1 MESEY
6 IIQVENLTWYY
17 EGTSKAALNNINLKI
32 KKGETVLI
40 TGPAGAGKT
49 TLAYCLNGI
58 IPHFFPGY
66 LQGRVLIKNI
76 DTRTVEIGDISRMVG
91 MVLQDYS
98 AQLVQ
103 PTVIDDV
110 AFALENFGFDPDEI
124 QKRVEE
130 AITIT
135 GLTGLEN
142 RNPHTLSGG
151 EQQLCAIAGVLALKP
166 EIIVLDE
173 PVSSL
178 DPIGAEKVSNL
189 LRKLKEKENIT
200 MIIIEQRLDEFI
212 SWADK
217 LIVLNEGKIIAEG
230 KPLDILNDYEKLE
243 LMVRYRVNVPQLFL
257 LYYKLKKTY
266 NLPPLKS
273 LSVKD
278 FPIDFLLNRPLKVT
292 RKEHDFYNINPKL
305 DPIIMIRNL
314 TYVYPNGVKAL
325 NNINVEF
332 YQGEFVAI
340 IGQNGSGK
348 TTLLKHILGL
358 LKPTSGKV
366 IVCGLDTS
374 VHDVTEISKYVG
386 MVFQHPDRQLFKTQV
401 KDEIAMSLRRFK
413 LTREEMERRIDDILK
428 LVELQNYKNH
438 GTFNLGLGERKRLA
452 LAATLATQPKILLVD
467 EPTTGQDLKLKIE
480 IMELLKRLNEQTNIT
495 IIFVSHDMEIVAKY
509 AKRSIIMSNG
519 KILIDGPT
527 SKVLRSFEILAKAH
541 LKSPPIIE
549 LCELLKNYN
558 FQLERILT
566 VEDFLES
573 LDISYEE

>member
-1 MESEY
+1 
-6 IIQVENLTWYY
+6 LTWYY

-200 MIIIEQRLDEFI
+200 MIIVEQRLDEFI

-278 FPIDFLLNRPLKVT
+278 FPIDFLLDRPLKVT
-292 RKEHDFYNINPKL
+292 IKEHDFYNVNPKL

-527 SKVLRSFEILAKAH
+527 SKVLRNFEILAKAH
-541 LKSPPIIE
+541 LKPPPIIE

-573 LDISYEE
+573 LNISYEE

>member
-212 SWADK
+212 SWTDK

-278 FPIDFLLNRPLKVT
+278 FPIDFLLDRPLKVT
-292 RKEHDFYNINPKL
+292 IKEHDFYNVNPKL

-541 LKSPPIIE
+541 LKPPPIIE

-573 LDISYEE
+573 LNISYEE

>member
-76 DTRTVEIGDISRMVG
+76 DARTVEIGDISRMVG

-278 FPIDFLLNRPLKVT
+278 FPIDFLLDRPLKVT
-292 RKEHDFYNINPKL
+292 IKEHDFYNVNPKL

-374 VHDVTEISKYVG
+374 VHGVTEISKYVG

-467 EPTTGQDLKLKIE
+467 EPTIGQDLKLKIE

-541 LKSPPIIE
+541 LKPPPIIE
-549 LCELLKNYN
+549 LCELLKNHN

-573 LDISYEE
+573 LNISYEE

>member
-1 MESEY
+1 
-6 IIQVENLTWYY
+6 LTWYY

-278 FPIDFLLNRPLKVT
+278 FPIDFLLDRPLKVT
-292 RKEHDFYNINPKL
+292 IKEHDFYNVNPKL

-541 LKSPPIIE
+541 LKPPPIIE

-573 LDISYEE
+573 LNISYEE

>member
-6 IIQVENLTWYY
+6 IIQVENSTWYY

-278 FPIDFLLNRPLKVT
+278 FPIDFLLDRPLKVT
-292 RKEHDFYNINPKL
+292 IKEHDFYNVNPKL

-541 LKSPPIIE
+541 LKPPPIIE

-573 LDISYEE
+573 LNISYEE

>member
-76 DTRTVEIGDISRMVG
+76 DARTVEIGDISRMVG

-257 LYYKLKKTY
+257 LYYNLKKTY

-278 FPIDFLLNRPLKVT
+278 FPIDFLLDRPLKVT
-292 RKEHDFYNINPKL
+292 IKEHDFYNVNPKL

-401 KDEIAMSLRRFK
+401 KDEISMSLRRFK

-509 AKRSIIMSNG
+509 AKRSIIMSKG

-541 LKSPPIIE
+541 LKPPPIIE
-549 LCELLKNYN
+549 LCELLKNHN

-573 LDISYEE
+573 LNISYEE

>member
-230 KPLDILNDYEKLE
+230 KPLDVLNDYEKLE

-273 LSVKD
+273 LNVKD
-278 FPIDFLLNRPLKVT
+278 FPIDFLLDRPLKVT
-292 RKEHDFYNINPKL
+292 IKEHDFYNVNPKL

-527 SKVLRSFEILAKAH
+527 SKVLRNFEILAKAH
-541 LKSPPIIE
+541 LKPPPIIE

-573 LDISYEE
+573 LNISYEE

>member
-278 FPIDFLLNRPLKVT
+278 FPIDFLLDRPLKVT
-292 RKEHDFYNINPKL
+292 IKEHDFYNVNPKL

-527 SKVLRSFEILAKAH
+527 SKVLRNFEILAKAH
-541 LKSPPIIE
+541 LKPPPIIE

-573 LDISYEE
+573 LNISYEE